1 MKKFIILL
9 LNISLYVPIAID
21 GSQQTDITYPSL
33 QKQLSLLLQQ
43 WHPISVEREKY
54 SITPFGIILRLLAG
68 DIMAGP
74 ALTANYLNQYSNPGK
89 VKETINKATLA
100 FAAMSAAPAIYGI
113 LEKTGGS
120 IYDAFTYPN
129 IELIKEQNKKVT
141 TDILKIDKQL
151 TMMEQNNPALNDD
164 AQKEAYADIK
174 ILFKQPETWLATLTF
189 KNTHKE
195 RLDAFFANHTD
206 YNPEKLRLLLE
217 RNKARL
223 ITEIETPQKV
233 NYPSSSSKQLTI
245 NPTQAIV
252 GGIAMLPGMLLEAYT
267 TANEEAKKKTSLNQD
282 VALIDTILTT
292 LATYSK

>member
-9 LNISLYVPIAID
+9 LNISLYTCIPIA
-21 GSQQTDITYPSL
+21 GSQQTDTTYLSL
-33 QKQLSLLLQQ
+33 LKQLSPLLQK

-54 SITPFGIILRLLAG
+54 SITPFGIIIRLLAG
-68 DIMAGP
+68 DVMAGP
-74 ALTANYLNQYSNPGK
+74 ALTANYLNQYASPGK
-89 VKETINKATLA
+89 IKETINKATLA
-100 FAAMSAAPAIYGI
+100 LAAMSAAPAIYGI

-195 RLDAFFANHTD
+195 RLDAFFADHTH
-206 YNPEKLRLLLE
+206 YTPEKLRLLLE

-223 ITEIETPQKV
+223 ITEIETPQKA
-233 NYPSSSSKQLTI
+233 NYSLLSKQSPA
-245 NPTQAIV
+245 NPTEAIV
-252 GGIAMLPGMLLEAYT
+252 GKISMLPMMLLEAYT
-267 TANEEAKKKTSLNQD
+267 SANEEAKKKASLNQE
-282 VALIDTILTT
+282 VALIDTILTA
-292 LATYSK
+292 LATYP